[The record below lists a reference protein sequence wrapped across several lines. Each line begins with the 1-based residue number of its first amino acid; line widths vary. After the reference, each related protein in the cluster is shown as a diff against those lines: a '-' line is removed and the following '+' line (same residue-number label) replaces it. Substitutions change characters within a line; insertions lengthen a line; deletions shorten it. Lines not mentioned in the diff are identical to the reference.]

1 MPKGPLIPLRDF
13 ERIHKTIYSVISN
26 EQGDPLKSCFFFSM
40 FAAAI
45 MRRHYKID
53 AKVTA
58 GIAAYRLGMDDKHT
72 LMFAEEVDGYLE
84 CTDNGFHAWVEAD
97 DWVIDFMA
105 PLFPKITPCAAKMFQ
120 KKRNQT
126 ASTPDGL
133 SVPGDFFVLGNQTMT
148 DSLFDHFDSKPA
160 YADLLEIAK
169 RWYKRPPKKM
179 AGEVGIE
186 NGKGKIDMVKLQGAR
201 LVGAW

>member
-1 MPKGPLIPLRDF
+1 MRDY
-13 ERIHKTIYSVISN
+13 ERIHMTICSVVRN
-26 EQGDPLKSCFFFSM
+26 EQEDPLKSCFFFSM
-40 FAAAI
+40 SAAAI
-45 MRRHYKID
+45 LRRHYKVD

-58 GIAAYRLGMDDKHT
+58 GIAAYRLGVEDRHT
-72 LMFAEEVDGYLE
+72 LIFAEAVDGYLE

-120 KKRNQT
+120 KKREQA
-126 ASTPDGL
+126 ASTPDSL
-133 SVPGDFFVLGNQTMT
+133 SVPGDFFVSGNQAMT
-148 DSLFDHFDSKPA
+148 ESLFDHFISKPA
-160 YADLLEIAK
+160 YADLLQIAE

-179 AGEVGIE
+179 AGAVGIGD
-186 NGKGKIDMVKLQGAR
+186 GKGKVDMVRLQGAR